1 MRVVVYGAGN
11 VGKMVAYILS
21 YREDIQVVAM
31 VDDSPDTW
39 GKEVRG
45 VQVIGGRDKLPALLA
60 DGVTGAICAIG
71 DNKARGRLSEML
83 AQMGFEII
91 NAIHPTA
98 HISKDVRMGTGN
110 IVAAGV
116 TLYVDPVIGNNVYFD
131 AGAVVSHDTV
141 IGDNALISSGA
152 TIGARIDIGRN
163 VLVGL
168 GASVMTPKWGQGAR
182 LRVGDNAV
190 IGIGAVVIDDVP
202 DNAVVVGVP
211 AKVIRYQEP

>member
-21 YREDIQVVAM
+21 YREDVRVVAM
-31 VDDSPDTW
+31 VDDNRDMW
-39 GKEVRG
+39 GREVRG
-45 VQVIGGRDKLPALLA
+45 VPVVGGPDRLPALLA
-60 DGVTGAICAIG
+60 DGVAGAICAIG
-71 DNKARGRLSEML
+71 DNKARGRLSEWM

-98 HISKDVRMGTGN
+98 HISKDVRMGRGN
-110 IVAAGV
+110 IIGAGV
-116 TLYVDPVIGNNVYFD
+116 TLYVDPVIGNNVYID
-131 AGAVVSHDTV
+131 AGAIVTHDTV
-141 IGDNALISSGA
+141 IGDNVLISSGA

-168 GASVMTPKWGQGAR
+168 GASVMTPEWGQGAR

>member
-1 MRVVVYGAGN
+1 MRVVIYGAGN

-21 YREDIQVVAM
+21 YRDDIQVVAM
-31 VDDSPDTW
+31 VDDAPDMW

-45 VQVIGGRDKLPALLA
+45 VPVIGGRDKLPALLA

-71 DNKARGRLSEML
+71 DNKARGRLSGAL
-83 AQMGFEII
+83 AQAGFEII
-91 NAIHPTA
+91 NAVHPTA
-98 HISKDVRMGTGN
+98 HISKDVRMGRGD
-110 IVAAGV
+110 IVGAGV
-116 TLYVDPVIGNNVYFD
+116 TLYVDPVIGNNVYLD
-131 AGAVVSHDTV
+131 AGAIVSHDTV
-141 IGDNALISSGA
+141 IGDNALISTGA
-152 TIGARIDIGRN
+152 VIGARIDIGRN

-168 GASVMTPKWGQGAR
+168 GASVMTPKWGQGVR

-190 IGIGAVVIDDVP
+190 IGIGAVVIHDVP